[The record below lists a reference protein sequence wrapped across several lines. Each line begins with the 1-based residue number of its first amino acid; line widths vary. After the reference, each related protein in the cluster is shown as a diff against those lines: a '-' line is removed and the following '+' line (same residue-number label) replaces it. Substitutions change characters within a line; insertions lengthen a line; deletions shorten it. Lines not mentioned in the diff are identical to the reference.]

1 MALPL
6 GPSLLVVTVTAET
19 IRLRQAGEVRALEK
33 TASDIIPSV
42 RRYISI
48 IDVITPLNTSSSF
61 PRPGKY

>member
-19 IRLRQAGEVRALEK
+19 IRLRQAGKVRALEK

-61 PRPGKY
+61 PKPGKY